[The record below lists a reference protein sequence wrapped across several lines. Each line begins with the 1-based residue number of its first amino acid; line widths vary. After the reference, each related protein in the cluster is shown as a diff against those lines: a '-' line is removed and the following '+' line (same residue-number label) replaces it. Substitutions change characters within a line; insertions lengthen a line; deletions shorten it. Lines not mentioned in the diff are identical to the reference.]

1 MNKNLIKKY
10 IEKLEKKDIVEYALK
25 ENISITENELNLILE
40 LLKNDTDIILSNQ
53 FPEYIKEY
61 KTFFSDELYHTLL
74 EKFKKY
80 KGFIDL

>member
-10 IEKLEKKDIVEYALK
+10 IEKLEKKDIIEYAIK
-25 ENISITENELNLILE
+25 ENISITENEMNLILE

-61 KTFFSDELYHTLL
+61 KPFFSEALYSTIL
-74 EKFKKY
+74 EKFDKY
-80 KGFIDL
+80 KGFIGL

>member
-10 IEKLEKKDIVEYALK
+10 IEKIEKKDIVEYALK
-25 ENISITENELNLILE
+25 ENISITENEMNLLLE
-40 LLKNDTDIILSNQ
+40 LLKNDTDTILSNQ

-61 KTFFSDELYHTLL
+61 KPFFSEQLYNIIL
-74 EKFKKY
+74 EKFNKY

>member
-10 IEKLEKKDIVEYALK
+10 IAKLEKKDIVEYALK
-25 ENISITENELNLILE
+25 ENISITENEMNLILE

-61 KTFFSDELYHTLL
+61 KPFLSNELYHILL
-74 EKFKKY
+74 EKYDKY